1 MRSIRIGV
9 PSGTA
14 KLVLWQ
20 GTEDE
25 EAFEIKSAKRGVPY
39 VMAHGIRYELT
50 EEEIKQLRLMQK
62 VASSHNDA
70 KSQFLEANPDYKV
83 ISVTEKENN

>member
-14 KLVLWQ
+14 KLVLWE
-20 GTEDE
+20 GTEE
-25 EAFEIKSAKRGVPY
+25 EESFEIKSAKRGVPY
-39 VMAHGIRYELT
+39 VMAYGIRYELT

-62 VASSHNDA
+62 VAS
-70 KSQFLEANPDYKV
+70 
-83 ISVTEKENN
+83 IR